1 MSSKRVG
8 NMSKSSYYRFMAWIK
23 IFSIIFLLQVIR
35 YFIFAG
41 GAYAYFWK
49 YKKVDS
55 EKRKFQKQPFKW
67 QDIKREM
74 SYSIMTSAIF
84 AAVLGTA
91 FSEPLK
97 SYTKIYTDF
106 SQHGFWWLPVSLM
119 FMLLMHD
126 TYFYWMHRTLHH
138 PKLFKIFHKVHH
150 ESKNPTPFAA
160 FSFHPLEALTEIAW
174 VLPIFFIVPLHQ
186 SVIVVFSIMALAMN
200 VMGHLGV
207 EIYPESWRT
216 NPVLKYLNRSASH
229 NYHHAHFKGN
239 YGLYFNWWDRWQK
252 TLVQ

>member
-1 MSSKRVG
+1 MSTKRVG
-8 NMSKSSYYRFMAWIK
+8 NMSKSSYYMFMAWIK
-23 IFSIIFLLQVIR
+23 IFSIIFLFQVIR
-35 YFIFAG
+35 YFVFAG
-41 GAYAYFWK
+41 GAYTYFWK
-49 YKKVDS
+49 YKKSES
-55 EKRKFQKQPFKW
+55 EKKKFQKQAFKW

-74 SYSIMTSAIF
+74 SYSILTSAIF

-97 SYTKIYTDF
+97 SSTKIYTDF
-106 SQHGFWWLPVSLM
+106 SQYGLWWLPVSLI
-119 FMLLMHD
+119 FMLLAHD

-138 PKLFKIFHKVHH
+138 PKLFRIFHKVHH

-174 VLPIFFIVPLHQ
+174 ILPIFFIVPLHQ

-207 EIYPESWRT
+207 EIYPESWKH

-252 TLVQ
+252 TLVH